1 VARGRWRDR
10 YPVTRH
16 LLERWRKPK
25 PEDVPV
31 RLPFSDIIEFAIAL
45 LSISPRELQA
55 LRWTFAQR
63 KWLLDHMLACG
74 RSAEGIEP
82 NKLATKQIELRL
94 PNKVLVR
101 LHHFAVRELP
111 KGASNAAVIDRVL
124 TALDEAWH
132 RHERP
137 SHAAS
142 SDKQSSPT
150 LSAPQAMQ
158 TCAHPPRWRLYWRKG
173 NCRSTGH
180 AGLWAS
186 SKARDPGHQG

>member
-1 VARGRWRDR
+1 M
-10 YPVTRH
+10 TRH

-25 PEDVPV
+25 PDDVPV
-31 RLPFSDIIEFAIAL
+31 RLPFCDIMSSRCASVDLAPELRAL
-45 LSISPRELQA
+45 G
-55 LRWTFAQR
+55 WTFAQR

-74 RSAEGIEP
+74 RAAEGIEP

-94 PNKVLVR
+94 PNKGLVR
-101 LHHFAVRELP
+101 FAAFAVRELP

-142 SDKQSSPT
+142 SDKQTSPT
-150 LSAPQAMQ
+150 
-158 TCAHPPRWRLYWRKG
+158 
-173 NCRSTGH
+173 
-180 AGLWAS
+180 
-186 SKARDPGHQG
+186 